1 MGKKHPAHRRWTV
14 HLTALYRPDRDDR
27 IARAYELVH
36 RIARAYELVLPLITR
51 STRQPQEEEPT
62 NEAVPPHRHLRPRL

>member
-1 MGKKHPAHRRWTV
+1 MGKKHLVHRQWPV
-14 HLTALYRPDRDDR
+14 PLTALYRPDRD
-27 IARAYELVH
+27 E

>member
-1 MGKKHPAHRRWTV
+1 MGKKHPAHRQWTV
-14 HLTALYRPDRDDR
+14 HLRALYRPDRDD
-27 IARAYELVH
+27 

-62 NEAVPPHRHLRPRL
+62 NEAVPPQRHLRPRL